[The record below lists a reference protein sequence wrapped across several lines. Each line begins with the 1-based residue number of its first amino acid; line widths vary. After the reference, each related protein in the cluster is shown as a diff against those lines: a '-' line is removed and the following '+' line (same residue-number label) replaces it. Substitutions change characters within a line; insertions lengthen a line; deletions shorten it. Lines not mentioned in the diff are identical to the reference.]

1 MGERITLD
9 GVRQIEGKEKVKKE
23 ESCET
28 EGRVFESCRKLAKG
42 RGATLKFGKEKRRRK
57 M

>member
-23 ESCET
+23 ESSET

-42 RGATLKFGKEKRRRK
+42 RGAT
-57 M
+57 

>member
-23 ESCET
+23 ESSET
-28 EGRVFESCRKLAKG
+28 EG
-42 RGATLKFGKEKRRRK
+42 
-57 M
+57 